1 MVFAASRTSESGA
14 TGAPELL
21 CIVAANEPGGRVR
34 AHVINGNWGLGV
46 VSSVTWRPASCAD
59 WTAGTAAAATGQLS
73 YSASSG
79 RYLDAVPTAKSWK
92 GSCRLLALELADGTQ
107 HTVRVTF
114 TH

>member
-1 MVFAASRTSESGA
+1 MVYDFAGFDTPVDP
-14 TGAPELL
+14 TGAMADAK
-21 CIVAANEPGGRVR
+21 VGEPVPLKFSL
-34 AHVINGNWGLGV
+34 NGNWGLGV